1 MRSYFE
7 VEMSATA
14 CCTRI
19 HSYAIRRRNG
29 EKRLVSAPV
38 MQATQARGLLP
49 MPVKRRG
56 GAVPL
61 GVARLDGRR
70 EWGAG

>member
-1 MRSYFE
+1 
-7 VEMSATA
+7 MSATA
-14 CCTRI
+14 CCTRN

-29 EKRLVSAPV
+29 EKRLVSAHV
-38 MQATQARGLLP
+38 MQATPEHGSLP
-49 MPVKRRG
+49 MPVTRRG
-56 GAVPL
+56 GAGPL